1 MPRIHRLVPRASR
14 RSARALAAGLF
25 LLLACLFASGHAAA
39 QNELSLDAEAAFPS
53 DERTTPA
60 GAAAFASVTSG
71 ISCSFHSQPEIGANY
86 HAFGGAPDAE
96 SFAVVAGGRVSIGF
110 VLEPSAFL
118 HAGVGHFGY
127 DTALG
132 DVSQTSLAYEAGL
145 ALDLTI
151 LTRHRHRSARFVRRR
166 CRGRRSRCVQLVCR
180 RRARDLRLRREGS

>member
-53 DERTTPA
+53 DESHDTGWGGGVRF
-60 GAAAFASVTSG
+60 GHEWDLVL
-71 ISCSFHSQPEIGANY
+71 ISLTPEIGANY

-96 SFAVVAGGRVSIGF
+96 SFAVVAGGRVGISF
-110 VLEPSAFL
+110 VLKPSAFL

-145 ALDLTI
+145 ALDLTMLPVI
-151 LTRHRHRSARFVRRR
+151 
-166 CRGRRSRCVQLVCR
+166 
-180 RRARDLRLRREGS
+180 DI